1 MLERMSNLA
10 QDPLGQL
17 EMVKLRMLYR
27 LRIQPMYAMM
37 DKRVKMVANFRWII
51 LLFLLTNHGVASD
64 QGDTNMNTAIEM
76 GDIGTRLRIG
86 IAKHQVENMVANNRF
101 YILSLHKYASNG
113 RSAVKLKDFSESL
126 SGENVRQKLLVL
138 ERDTLVQV
146 IPGILI
152 DYVWSPD
159 GNTLVYMMADQPREV
174 HNFANQI
181 GVYDAKT
188 RTNEMIISNV
198 EFQYGRPL
206 YLQSLN
212 WAEFDNQIYVSTTSN
227 EEPVFRLDLDSKQ
240 LVLTDYKG
248 IMFSP
253 DGDYYFN
260 HNLEIP
266 VVVYRRETNE
276 VIWDGESP
284 YPWFTQFIAWHK
296 NERNEIELY
305 LQDWSVV
312 AVVNCTS
319 GDVKII
325 QAPRRGAQ
333 PRFENGRISWK

>member
-1 MLERMSNLA
+1 MR
-10 QDPLGQL
+10 G
-17 EMVKLRMLYR
+17 
-27 LRIQPMYAMM
+27 
-37 DKRVKMVANFRWII
+37 MVANFRWII
-51 LLFLLTNHGVASD
+51 LLFLLINHSSASA
-64 QGDTNMNTAIEM
+64 QGDTNMNTAIEI
-76 GDIGTRLRIG
+76 GNIGTKLRIG
-86 IAKHQVENMVANNRF
+86 IAKHHVENMVANNRF

-113 RSAVKLKDFSESL
+113 RLAVNLEDFNESL
-126 SGENVRQKLLVL
+126 GEGIFRQKLLVL

-159 GNTLVYMMADQPREV
+159 GNKLVYMMADQPRET
-174 HNFANQI
+174 HNWANQI
-181 GVYDAKT
+181 GIYDAKT
-188 RTNEMIISNV
+188 KTHEVIIADV
-198 EFQYGRPL
+198 EFQYGRSL

-212 WAEFDNQIYVSTTSN
+212 WAEFDNQIYVYTTSS

-240 LVLTDYKG
+240 LVLTDHKG

-253 DGDYYFN
+253 DGDYYFS
-260 HNLEIP
+260 HSIEGVP

-276 VIWDGESP
+276 VIWDGESI
-284 YPWFTQFIAWHK
+284 YPWVTQFIAWHK
-296 NERNEIELY
+296 NERNETELY

-312 AVVNCTS
+312 AVVNCMS